1 MGVCW
6 RSDAEAEG
14 QREWGR
20 GMERR
25 RKRRMKGDGEWE
37 MAYYVCDLYG
47 SRTPFSHLATWPPN
61 QRPSVVTTQWQTTVL
76 PSLSLCLC
84 LCLFLCLSLS
94 LTLSLLLPPGFLPP
108 LLCFLYVISS
118 SLRLL
123 YSAFICFFPL
133 ALLSLSLP
141 FLVVLS
147 FFFRWY
153 TVIRPTFH
161 LSSSS

>member
-1 MGVCW
+1 
-6 RSDAEAEG
+6 
-14 QREWGR
+14 
-20 GMERR
+20 
-25 RKRRMKGDGEWE
+25 MKGDGEWE

-108 LLCFLYVISS
+108 LLCFLYVISF

-133 ALLSLSLP
+133 ALLSLSPLP
-141 FLVVLS
+141 SSPLFLLPLIYCNSSYFPFVFLFLILLSLLEDNPVL
-147 FFFRWY
+147 
-153 TVIRPTFH
+153 
-161 LSSSS
+161 